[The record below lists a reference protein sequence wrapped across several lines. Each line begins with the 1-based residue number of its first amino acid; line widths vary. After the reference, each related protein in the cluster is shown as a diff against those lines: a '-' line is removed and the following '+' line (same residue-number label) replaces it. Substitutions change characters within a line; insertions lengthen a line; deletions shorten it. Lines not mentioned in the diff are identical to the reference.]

1 MLYLFVGLDLY
12 IGLLLLFVLVFVLF
26 YEVING
32 FYDIV
37 NVVVIVIY
45 IRAMRF

>member
-1 MLYLFVGLDLY
+1 MLNLFVGFDIY
-12 IGLLLLFVLVFVLF
+12 IGFLLLFVLVFVLF

-32 FYDIV
+32 FYDMV

-45 IRAMRF
+45 ICVM